1 MIPESNPGES
11 LSARE
16 SPRTS
21 AGGVQLGHALA
32 LHAVMIKIRSV
43 LLDESC
49 IGSLDLSS
57 LVPYLNGRA
66 VPWPQIQEL
75 RSFAQHFVETDEWDS
90 FHAEGVSEQLL
101 ALTNDLA
108 IWIVERYYRPESPSI
123 VSQLAPDLQPAG
135 LGYLLYKC
143 CENERQWLSED
154 ELGPFQRLFERW
166 INAIWDGNIKLPL
179 PAGIQNVGQL
189 IAWLTKRD
197 PVHIPASIRQT
208 IHELAEQD

>member
-1 MIPESNPGES
+1 MPAGDIH
-11 LSARE
+11 LS
-16 SPRTS
+16 
-21 AGGVQLGHALA
+21 HALA
-32 LHAVMIKIRSV
+32 LHAAMVRVRSE
-43 LLDESC
+43 LPDESC
-49 IGSLDLSS
+49 IGSLDLRY

-66 VPWPQIQEL
+66 VPWPQIREL
-75 RSFAQHFVETDEWDS
+75 RSFALRFLESEDGNS
-90 FHAEGVSEQLL
+90 FHAEDVSEQLL

-108 IWIVERYYRPESPSI
+108 IWIVERYYRPESPAI
-123 VSQLAPDLQPAG
+123 VSQLAPDLQTAG

-179 PAGIQNVGQL
+179 PAGIRTIGQL